1 MNISYKW
8 LKEFLSVDLSPKQ
21 VADDLTS
28 IGLEV
33 EGVEESQSIKGGLKG
48 LVVGEVLSCEAHPN
62 SDHLHITTVN
72 IGQGEPLQIVC
83 GAPNVAAGQKVIVA
97 TIGTVLYDGDQSFT
111 IKRSKLRGV
120 ESFGML
126 CAEDE
131 IGVGTSHD
139 GIIVL
144 PTDTPVGMEAKD
156 YYHIENDA
164 VIEVDITPNRSD
176 AVSHFGCA
184 RDLAARYAV
193 THPEYKLIRPS
204 VEGFKVDDHS
214 YPIKVTVE
222 ATTACPRYC
231 GVVVSG
237 VTVQPS
243 PDWLR
248 KAIEAIGLHSINN
261 IVDASN
267 YVLYALGQP
276 IHTFDADKIEG
287 AHVIVKTLPEGTP
300 FTTLD
305 GIERK
310 LNGAD
315 LVICNEKEPMCL
327 AGVFGGLKSGITEQT
342 TNVFIES
349 AYFHP
354 VSIRKT
360 ARRHGL
366 NTDAS
371 FRYERGCDPNGT
383 LFVLKYAAV
392 LIQKVAGGKIACDI
406 IDEYPQPIEPVQV
419 ELSYDYVNRLIGRD
433 IDKSTLKTILQ
444 HLEMEILTETEDAL
458 RLSIPTY
465 RTDVTRPADVVEDV
479 LRIWGY
485 DKVEPDLSLNGCLSF
500 SPNPNSQK
508 LQNIVANMLSAS
520 GFNEIMNNS
529 LTKSSYYADLS
540 THKLENCVKLM
551 NPLSQDLSVMRQT
564 LLFGGLESIAFNRNH
579 KIFNLRFYEFGNCYY
594 YHPESH
600 KDEVVLSSYSEDQH
614 LSLWLCG
621 NRNEPSW
628 AQPEQKTSFFQLK
641 AYVEN
646 IMRRTGV
653 KGWICEDY
661 EDELFRQ
668 AIAFKNRNGKVI
680 ATLGSVAA
688 SILRKMDIDTEVF
701 YADINWNS
709 LLKALKNHT
718 VTYRDIPKYPKVK
731 RDLALLIDQNVAF
744 ADIEKIARESEK
756 NLLREVV
763 LFDVYQGKNLE
774 AGKKSYAVSFFLQDE
789 EKTLKDAQIDA
800 IMSKIQKNLETKL
813 GAKLR

>member
-33 EGVEESQSIKGGLKG
+33 EGVEESQSVKGGLKG
-48 LVVGEVLSCEAHPN
+48 LVVGEVLTCEPHPN

-72 IGQGEPLQIVC
+72 VGQGEPLQIVC
-83 GAPNVAAGQKVIVA
+83 GAPNVAAGQKVVVA
-97 TIGTVLYDGDQSFT
+97 TIGTILYDGDQSFT

-131 IGVGTSHD
+131 IGVGNSHD

-144 PTDTPVGMEAKD
+144 PADTPVGMEAKD
-156 YYHIENDA
+156 YYHVENDA

-193 THPEYKLIRPS
+193 THPEFKLIRPS
-204 VEGFKVDDHS
+204 VDGFRIDNNS
-214 YPIKVTVE
+214 YPVKVSV
-222 ATTACPRYC
+222 ADSSACPRYS
-231 GVVVSG
+231 GVVISG
-237 VTVQPS
+237 VKVQPS

-248 KAIEAIGLHSINN
+248 NAIEAVGLHSINN

-287 AHVIVKTLPEGTP
+287 KHVIVKTMPEGSP

-310 LNGAD
+310 LDAAD

-327 AGVFGGLKSGITEQT
+327 AGVFGGLKSGISEQT

-349 AYFHP
+349 AYFNP

-383 LFVLKYAAV
+383 LFVLKYAAL
-392 LIQKVAGGKIACDI
+392 LIQKVAGGSVACDI
-406 IDEYPQPIEPVQV
+406 IDVYPNPVQPAQV
-419 ELSYDYVNRLIGRD
+419 DLSFDYVNRLIGRN
-433 IDKSTLKTILQ
+433 IDKETLKTILL
-444 HLEMEILTETEDAL
+444 HLEMDILSESDETL
-458 RLSIPTY
+458 RIAVPTY

-485 DKVEPDLSLNGCLSF
+485 DKVQPDLSLNGCLSF
-500 SPNPNSQK
+500 SPKPNSQR
-508 LQNIVANMLSAS
+508 LQNIVANQLSAA
-520 GFNEIMNNS
+520 GFNEILNNS
-529 LTKSSYYADLS
+529 LTKSSYYADLNS
-540 THKLENCVKLM
+540 HHLDNCVKLM

-594 YHPESH
+594 YHPENH
-600 KDEVVLSSYSEDQH
+600 KEQVVLSSYSEDQH
-614 LSLWLCG
+614 LALWICG
-621 NRNEPSW
+621 NRNEQSW
-628 AQPEQKTSFFQLK
+628 AQPEQKSSFFLLK
-641 AYVEN
+641 AHVEN
-646 IMRRTGV
+646 ILRKTGV
-653 KGWICEDY
+653 HDWSYDEF

-668 AIAFKNRNGKVI
+668 ALAVRNRNGKVI
-680 ATLGSVAA
+680 ATLGSVA
-688 SILRKMDIDTEVF
+688 SPILKKMDIDTDVF
-701 YADINWNS
+701 YADINWNL
-709 LLKALKNHT
+709 LLKALKNHS
-718 VTYRDIPKYPKVK
+718 VTFRDIPKYPQVR
-731 RDLALLIDQNVAF
+731 RDLALLLDLDVRF

-756 NLLREVV
+756 NLLKKVV

-774 AGKKSYAVSFFLQDE
+774 AGKKSYAVSFFLQDA

>member
-33 EGVEESQSIKGGLKG
+33 EGVEESQSVKGGLKG
-48 LVVGEVLSCEAHPN
+48 LVVGEVLTCEPHPN

-72 IGQGEPLQIVC
+72 VGQGEPLQIVC
-83 GAPNVAAGQKVIVA
+83 GAPNVAAGQKVVVA
-97 TIGTVLYDGDQSFT
+97 TIGTILYDGDQSFT

-131 IGVGTSHD
+131 IGVGNSHD

-144 PTDTPVGMEAKD
+144 PADTPVGMEAKD
-156 YYHIENDA
+156 YYHVENDA

-193 THPEYKLIRPS
+193 THPEFKLIRPS
-204 VEGFKVDDHS
+204 VDGFRIDNNS
-214 YPIKVTVE
+214 YPVKVSV
-222 ATTACPRYC
+222 ADSSACPRYS
-231 GVVVSG
+231 GVVISG
-237 VTVQPS
+237 VKVQPS

-248 KAIEAIGLHSINN
+248 NAIEAVGLHSINN

-287 AHVIVKTLPEGTP
+287 KHVIVKTMPEGSP

-310 LNGAD
+310 LDAAD

-327 AGVFGGLKSGITEQT
+327 AGVFGGLKSGISEQT

-349 AYFHP
+349 AYFNP

-383 LFVLKYAAV
+383 LFVLKYAAL
-392 LIQKVAGGKIACDI
+392 LIQKVAGGSVACDI
-406 IDEYPQPIEPVQV
+406 IDVYPNPVQPAQV
-419 ELSYDYVNRLIGRD
+419 DLSFDYVNRLIGRN
-433 IDKSTLKTILQ
+433 IDKETLKTILL
-444 HLEMEILTETEDAL
+444 HLEMDILSESDETL
-458 RLSIPTY
+458 RIAVPTY

-485 DKVEPDLSLNGCLSF
+485 DKVQPDLSLNGCLSF
-500 SPNPNSQK
+500 SPKPNSQK
-508 LQNIVANMLSAS
+508 LQNIVANQLSAA
-520 GFNEIMNNS
+520 GFNEILNNS
-529 LTKSSYYADLS
+529 LTKSSYYADLNS
-540 THKLENCVKLM
+540 HHLDNCVKLM
-551 NPLSQDLSVMRQT
+551 NPLSQDFSVMRQT

-594 YHPESH
+594 YHPENH
-600 KDEVVLSSYSEDQH
+600 KEQVVLSSYSEDQH
-614 LSLWLCG
+614 LALWICG
-621 NRNEPSW
+621 NRNEQSW
-628 AQPEQKTSFFQLK
+628 AQPEQKSSFFLLK
-641 AYVEN
+641 AHVEN
-646 IMRRTGV
+646 ILRKTGV
-653 KGWICEDY
+653 HDWSYDEF

-668 AIAFKNRNGKVI
+668 ALAVRNRNGKVI
-680 ATLGSVAA
+680 ATLGSVA
-688 SILRKMDIDTEVF
+688 SPILKKMDIDTDVF
-701 YADINWNS
+701 YADINWNL
-709 LLKALKNHT
+709 LLKALKNHS
-718 VTYRDIPKYPKVK
+718 VTFRDIPKYPQVR
-731 RDLALLIDQNVAF
+731 RDLALLLDLDVRF

-756 NLLREVV
+756 NLLKKVV

-774 AGKKSYAVSFFLQDE
+774 AGKKSYAVSFFLQDA

>member
-33 EGVEESQSIKGGLKG
+33 EGVEESQSVKGGLKG
-48 LVVGEVLSCEAHPN
+48 LVVGEVLTCEPHPN

-72 IGQGEPLQIVC
+72 VGQGEPLQIVC
-83 GAPNVAAGQKVIVA
+83 GAPNVAAGQKVVVA
-97 TIGTVLYDGDQSFT
+97 TIGTILYDGDQSFT

-131 IGVGTSHD
+131 IGVGNSHD

-144 PTDTPVGMEAKD
+144 PADTPVGMEAKD
-156 YYHIENDA
+156 YYHVENDA

-193 THPEYKLIRPS
+193 THPEFKLIRPS
-204 VEGFKVDDHS
+204 VDGFRIDNNS
-214 YPIKVTVE
+214 YPVKVSV
-222 ATTACPRYC
+222 ADSSACPRYS
-231 GVVVSG
+231 GVVISG
-237 VTVQPS
+237 VKVQPS

-248 KAIEAIGLHSINN
+248 NAIEAVGLHSINN

-287 AHVIVKTLPEGTP
+287 KHVIVKTMPEGSP

-310 LNGAD
+310 LDAAD

-327 AGVFGGLKSGITEQT
+327 AGVFGGLKSGISEQT

-349 AYFHP
+349 AYFNP

-383 LFVLKYAAV
+383 LFVLKYAAL
-392 LIQKVAGGKIACDI
+392 LIQKVAGGSVACDI
-406 IDEYPQPIEPVQV
+406 IDVYPNPVQPAQV
-419 ELSYDYVNRLIGRD
+419 DLSFDYVNRLIGRN
-433 IDKSTLKTILQ
+433 IDKETLKTILL
-444 HLEMEILTETEDAL
+444 HLEMDILSESDETL
-458 RLSIPTY
+458 RIAVPTY

-485 DKVEPDLSLNGCLSF
+485 DKVQPDLSLNGCLSF
-500 SPNPNSQK
+500 SPKPNSQK
-508 LQNIVANMLSAS
+508 LQNIVANQLSAA
-520 GFNEIMNNS
+520 GFNEILNNS
-529 LTKSSYYADLS
+529 LTKSSYYADLNS
-540 THKLENCVKLM
+540 HHLDNCVKLM

-594 YHPESH
+594 YHPENH
-600 KDEVVLSSYSEDQH
+600 KEQVVLSSYSEDQH
-614 LSLWLCG
+614 LALWICG
-621 NRNEPSW
+621 NRNEQSW
-628 AQPEQKTSFFQLK
+628 AQPEQKSSFFLLK
-641 AYVEN
+641 AHVEN
-646 IMRRTGV
+646 ILRKTGV
-653 KGWICEDY
+653 HDWSYDEF

-668 AIAFKNRNGKVI
+668 ALAVRNRNGKVI
-680 ATLGSVAA
+680 ATLGSVA
-688 SILRKMDIDTEVF
+688 SPILKKMDIDTDVF
-701 YADINWNS
+701 YADINWNL
-709 LLKALKNHT
+709 LLKALRNHS
-718 VTYRDIPKYPKVK
+718 VTFRDIPKYPQVR
-731 RDLALLIDQNVAF
+731 RDLALLLDLDVRF

-756 NLLREVV
+756 NLLKKVV

-774 AGKKSYAVSFFLQDE
+774 AGKKSYAVSFFLQDA